1 MRSKFG
7 FRKSIA
13 LFCIFA
19 LCSAIVME
27 TSILDVE
34 AHPEEVESYGWYIVT
49 VCHYGFIVD
58 VQMVYGYSVVIEPH
72 DPNGSHQ
79 MQITYYNTYYFNYVS
94 DCTQTSG
101 EV

>member
-34 AHPEEVESYGWYIVT
+34 AHPKEAESYGWYIVT

-72 DPNGSHQ
+72 DKWLSPDANHLLQ
-79 MQITYYNTYYFNYVS
+79 YLLLQLCF
-94 DCTQTSG
+94 
-101 EV
+101 